1 MSVTGSSDY
10 STPEGQARTKIDEQL
25 KACGWVVQDYRNAA
39 VAAAQGVAVR
49 EVPTESGPADYVLFV
64 DSQAVG
70 VIEAKK
76 AMRRDPSES
85 GTAAR
90 VQDPHWTDWHRF
102 LSSFGIDSPSRTDG
116 MQFALVSKCAPCF

>member
-1 MSVTGSSDY
+1 MSATGSSDY
-10 STPEGQARTKIDEQL
+10 VTPEAQARAKIDEQL
-25 KACGWVVQDYRNAA
+25 VACGWVVQDYKSAA

-90 VQDPHWTDWHRF
+90 VQDPHWTD
-102 LSSFGIDSPSRTDG
+102 
-116 MQFALVSKCAPCF
+116 

>member
-1 MSVTGSSDY
+1 MSSSWSVGGLCRTTG
-10 STPEGQARTKIDEQL
+10 ARRWQRLRVLPFVKSL
-25 KACGWVVQDYRNAA
+25 LNR
-39 VAAAQGVAVR
+39 VR
-49 EVPTESGPADYVLFV
+49 PTMWLFV

-116 MQFALVSKCAPCF
+116 MQFALVSKCAPSF